1 MHQRLA
7 VITGSSKGIG
17 EACARRF
24 LAEGVTVVGISTS
37 APDEPL
43 ASHPGFHQVVGNV
56 ADPDAWDRVTGIYRE
71 LGLPPS
77 MLVLNAARAR
87 IGTVLTLEL
96 DDWRQQFEDNFFGA
110 VLGTKTCLPDMIAG
124 GGGAIVVV
132 SSVNGWLAEQ
142 GLIAYSSTKATLIE
156 FARSLAVD
164 HARQGVRVNVV
175 APGTTDTPAFRR
187 AMGTADDPD
196 AWIAARAER
205 NPLGRI
211 LSVDEVASVVRFL
224 AMDESSGMTGAVV
237 PVDAGLSVSFDF
249 RPAEGHGYR
258 GEQATSPPGRPG
270 EAEDEGT

>member
-1 MHQRLA
+1 MEQRLA

-17 EACARRF
+17 EACARQF

-37 APDEPL
+37 PPDEPL
-43 ASHPGFHQVVGNV
+43 SSHAAFHPVVGNV
-56 ADPDAWDRVTGIYRE
+56 ADPDAWALVTETYRRIGI
-71 LGLPPS
+71 PPT

-96 DDWRQQFEDNFFGA
+96 DDWRQQFEDNVFGA
-110 VLGTKTCLPDMIAG
+110 VLATKTCLPDIIDAG
-124 GGGAIVVV
+124 GGSVVVV

-156 FARSLAVD
+156 FAKSLAVD

-187 AMGTADDPD
+187 GLDSSADPET
-196 AWIAARAER
+196 WLETRRQR

-211 LSVDEVASVVRFL
+211 LTADEVAKVAWFL
-224 AMDESSGMTGAVV
+224 ASDKSSAMTGAVV
-237 PVDAGLSVSFDF
+237 VADAGLSASYDF
-249 RPAEGHGYR
+249 RNPDEQNYREG
-258 GEQATSPPGRPG
+258 
-270 EAEDEGT
+270 

>member
-1 MHQRLA
+1 MEQRLA

-37 APDEPL
+37 PPDEPL
-43 ASHPGFHQVVGNV
+43 ASQRDFHAVVGDV
-56 ADPDAWDRVTGIYRE
+56 ADPDAWERVTGICGAI
-71 LGLPPS
+71 GLPPT

-96 DDWRQQFEDNFFGA
+96 ADWRQQFEGNFFGA
-110 VLGTKTCLPDMIAG
+110 VLAAKTCLPDMIAAG
-124 GGGAIVVV
+124 GGTVVVV

-156 FARSLAVD
+156 FAKSLAVD
-164 HARQGVRVNVV
+164 HARQGIRVNVV

-187 AMGTADDPD
+187 AMGTATDPD
-196 AWIAARAER
+196 AWIAERAAR

-211 LSVDEVASVVRFL
+211 LRADEVASVAWFL
-224 AMDESSGMTGAVV
+224 SGEESSGMTGAVL

-249 RPAEGHGYR
+249 RDDETRGYR
-258 GEQATSPPGRPG
+258 EPGAGR
-270 EAEDEGT
+270 